1 MFHKIIKLETHH
13 VWMTL
18 CLLSFL
24 YPASAQSGSPKES
37 IASIQ
42 AALQA
47 KKFDQAMHLASRLS
61 SILRPKI
68 SEADEKE
75 MRDAANLRTRAPGA
89 SVNAM
94 EIAKACE
101 TELNAGNSKLAYQ
114 YSMML
119 INASLTSM
127 LAQDPTPRYLA
138 AMEKFKNDRTFSTA
152 YELALASHFSK
163 HYSDT
168 LDAAESAWL
177 MRSNQR
183 SEQTVADPVHNV
195 LQLGAL
201 SAIALNQLGA
211 AGSLMMRSVD
221 LPGRM
226 WARARPEF
234 KAAKLLLDAQQRD
247 IVNAYL
253 VACSKIPWKE
263 GAADLNRWIEE
274 LNQGKTPA
282 LPNY

>member
-1 MFHKIIKLETHH
+1 
-13 VWMTL
+13 MTL
-18 CLLSFL
+18 CLLSVVNQ
-24 YPASAQSGSPKES
+24 ASAQSMSPKEY

-61 SILRPKI
+61 SFLRPTL

-75 MRDAANLRTRAPGA
+75 MRAAANLRTRAPGA
-89 SVNAM
+89 SVNAID
-94 EIAKACE
+94 IAKACE
-101 TELNAGNSKLAYQ
+101 TELTAGNSKLAYQ

-127 LAQDPTPRYLA
+127 LAQDPMPRYLA
-138 AMEKFKNDRTFSTA
+138 AMEKFKNDRLFSSA

-168 LDAAESAWL
+168 LDAAEAAWL
-177 MRSNQR
+177 LRSSQR

-201 SAIALNQLGA
+201 SAIALNRFDTA
-211 AGSLMMRSVD
+211 SSLMMRSVD

-226 WARARPEF
+226 WARSKPEF
-234 KAAKLLLDAQQRD
+234 KSAKLLLDAQQRD
-247 IVNAYL
+247 IVSAYL
-253 VACSKIPWKE
+253 VACAKIPWKE
-263 GAADLNRWIEE
+263 GAADLSRWIDE
-274 LNQGKTPA
+274 LSQGKTPT